1 MTNDNRPLLPPIG
14 RPLYQGE
21 HIRITC
27 EGRTVDGEVTLA
39 SANGRSIV
47 VMFEA
52 ILAGHAGM
60 MPVMQED
67 DGRYFSLIGRVP
79 LDIVRDREKLQ

>member
-1 MTNDNRPLLPPIG
+1 MTDDSGPPLPSIG
-14 RPLYQGE
+14 CPLSEGE
-21 HIRITC
+21 HVKITC